1 MNRFNLMTF
10 TAAVALTISA
20 CVSTTRAGGEPTAL
34 MSKAAPLYLAARAGN

>member
-10 TAAVALTISA
+10 TAAVALAISA
-20 CVSTTRAGGEPTAL
+20 CVSTTRGGGEQTAL